1 MKQAYSKLSVGA
13 REAVRR
19 YGVAACRQSLIAYN
33 FGDGLRRIADEV
45 LGGLVLDSAQS
56 AIDAGRELS
65 LLYGKPTIYGKS
77 LIGGRFDRHMQVAW
91 GRHVYRLL
99 HGGRDCGLFLRDLPL
114 NLWNLAECGYTVPL
128 DTYRDE
134 VARNGSVSQ
143 I

>member
-19 YGVAACRQSLIAYN
+19 YGVKSCCQSLAAYN
-33 FGDGLRRIADEV
+33 LGDGLRRIADEV
-45 LGGLVLDSAQS
+45 LGGRVLDSAQS

-65 LLYGKPTIYGKS
+65 LLYAKPTMCGRS

-99 HGGRDCGLFLRDLPL
+99 HGGRDCGLYLRDLPL
-114 NLWNLAECGYTVPL
+114 SLWNLAERGYTIPL
-128 DTYRDE
+128 DTYREE
-134 VARNGSVSQ
+134 VSRNKSISQ